1 MTTVLVTGSTGTI
14 GREVVRALQ
23 GRGLDVVVGLRDPSR
38 GAPEGTRAVKFD
50 WADLETHASAVEGI
64 DRLFTLTPFVPN
76 VAELA
81 ASVIAA
87 AKKAGVSFVVDLSAS
102 GASEEAPMEG
112 GRNHA
117 RIEKCIKESGIS
129 YTILQPTFFMD
140 NVLTFQRDAILGQ
153 GAFYGAS
160 GGQAVSYISSAD
172 IGAVAATVL
181 ADPGA
186 YAGRTLALTG
196 GEAVTDAEVAA
207 LISKLSGREVRF
219 VDLTL
224 EQYREG
230 LLQQGVPAWMVDGM
244 VALESVKRNGWA
256 VSVSPDVATV
266 LGRAPETLPAF
277 MERHAARLRK

>member
-38 GAPEGTRAVKFD
+38 GAPEGARAVKFD
-50 WADLETHASAVEGI
+50 WADRETHASAVVGI
-64 DRLFTLTPFVPN
+64 DRLFTLTPFVPE
-76 VAELA
+76 VSELA

-87 AKKAGVSFVVDLSAS
+87 AKKAGVSFVVDLSAI
-102 GASEEAPMEG
+102 GASEDGPVEG

-117 RIEKCIKESGIS
+117 RIERFIKESGIS
-129 YTILQPTFFMD
+129 YAILQPTFFLD

-160 GGQAVSYISSAD
+160 GGQPVSYVSSAD

-181 ADPGA
+181 ADPNA
-186 YAGRTLALTG
+186 YAGRTLVLTG
-196 GEAVTDAEVAA
+196 GEAVTDADIAS
-207 LISKLSGREVRF
+207 LLSKLRGREVRF
-219 VDLTL
+219 VDLPL
-224 EQYREG
+224 DQYRGG
-230 LLQQGVPAWMVDGM
+230 LVQQGVPEWMADGM

-256 VSVSPDVATV
+256 ASISPDVATV
-266 LGRAPETLPAF
+266 LGRAPETLQAF
-277 MERHAARLRK
+277 MERNASRLR

>member
-50 WADLETHASAVEGI
+50 WAERETHASALVGI
-64 DRLFTLTPFVPN
+64 DRLFTLTPFVPQI
-76 VAELA
+76 AELA
-81 ASVIAA
+81 GLVIAA
-87 AKKAGVSFVVDLSAS
+87 AKAAGVSFIMDLSAS

-117 RIEKCIKESGIS
+117 RIEKTIKESGIS

-140 NVLTFQRDAILGQ
+140 NVLTFQLDAIRGQ

-160 GGQAVSYISSAD
+160 GGQGVNYVSSAD
-172 IGAVAATVL
+172 IGAVAATIL

-186 YAGRTLALTG
+186 YAGRTLVLTG
-196 GEAVTDAEVAA
+196 GELVKDADIAS
-207 LISKLSGREVRF
+207 LIAKLSGREVRF
-219 VDLTL
+219 VDLPL
-224 EQYREG
+224 DHYRGG
-230 LLQQGVPAWMVDGM
+230 LVQQGVPEWMADGM

-256 VSVSPDVATV
+256 AGISPDVAAV
-266 LGRAPETLPAF
+266 LGRAPETLQAF
-277 MERHAARLRK
+277 MERNATRLR